1 MRWLVLLI
9 LVALLVLVIVLVVR
23 SSRPAATS
31 ASSVTPRTT
40 AEDLLADRLARGE
53 IDVDEYRR
61 RRDALRSP

>member
-1 MRWLVLLI
+1 
-9 LVALLVLVIVLVVR
+9 VLVVR